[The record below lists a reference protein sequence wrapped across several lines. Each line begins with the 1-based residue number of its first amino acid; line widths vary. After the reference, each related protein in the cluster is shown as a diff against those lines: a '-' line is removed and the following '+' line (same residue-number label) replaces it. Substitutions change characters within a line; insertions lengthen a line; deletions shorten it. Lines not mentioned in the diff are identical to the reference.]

1 MVFDEM
7 SEEDKLYE
15 ANLKRMQEEDAR
27 REKQIQKDWN
37 KTETQFMG
45 WTINLA
51 FYVGILYFC
60 FFIIYWLG
68 ILVLFLTV
76 SIILSS
82 PIIRLIGFSNFIDFL
97 LLLILVGFFT
107 VLTSPEILNYNIKIW
122 TPSLNNSWEL
132 IKNIGFENS
141 IVIVLLSFL
150 ILKFFG
156 KYIINLILS
165 INIFFINF
173 AFKLKK

>member
-15 ANLKRMQEEDAR
+15 ANLKRMQEEDAK

-82 PIIRLIGFSNFIDFL
+82 QL
-97 LLLILVGFFT
+97 
-107 VLTSPEILNYNIKIW
+107 
-122 TPSLNNSWEL
+122 
-132 IKNIGFENS
+132 
-141 IVIVLLSFL
+141 
-150 ILKFFG
+150 
-156 KYIINLILS
+156 
-165 INIFFINF
+165 
-173 AFKLKK
+173 